1 MTRSRG
7 AAAGTRAAAGAR
19 AQIRRVVEL
28 LDGHYGRPRWEPR
41 YAPVD
46 ELVYTVLSQ
55 NTADVN
61 TARTFAALTARF
73 PTWSAVR
80 DAPVGEVMAAISL
93 GGLAATKAPRIKRIL
108 TAISSRTG
116 EPDLSELDGMD
127 DGQALEYLQSLPGVG
142 PKTAACVLMFA
153 LGRPAMPVD
162 THVYRVAR
170 RLGLVPPKA
179 TVEQAHRLLTEQAG
193 PQNVYPLHVNLV
205 THGRRV
211 CHARRPDCSRCPLAL
226 ICPSAFSV

>member
-1 MTRSRG
+1 M
-7 AAAGTRAAAGAR
+7 
-19 AQIRRVVEL
+19 
-28 LDGHYGRPRWEPR
+28 
-41 YAPVD
+41 
-46 ELVYTVLSQ
+46 LSQ

-80 DAPVGEVMAAISL
+80 DAPLDEVVAAISL
-93 GGLAATKAPRIKRIL
+93 GGLAATKAPRIKQIL
-108 TAISSRTG
+108 AAISSRTG

-127 DGQALEYLQSLPGVG
+127 DGQALEYLQGLPGVG

-170 RLGLVPPKA
+170 RLGLLPPKA
-179 TVEQAHRLLTEQAG
+179 TVEQAHRLLTELAG

-211 CHARRPDCSRCPLAL
+211 CHARRPNCSRCPLAL

>member
-1 MTRSRG
+1 MTPSRRAP
-7 AAAGTRAAAGAR
+7 AAAR
-19 AQIRRVVEL
+19 AQIDRAVEL
-28 LDGHYGRPRWEPR
+28 LDAHYGRPQWEPR

-73 PTWSAVR
+73 PSWSAVR
-80 DAPVGEVMAAISL
+80 DAPVEDVVVAISL
-93 GGLAATKAPRIKRIL
+93 GGLATTKAPRIKQIL
-108 TAISSRTG
+108 AAISSRTG
-116 EPDLSELDGMD
+116 EPDLSELDEMN
-127 DGQALEYLQSLPGVG
+127 DGQALDYLQGLPGVG

-162 THVYRVAR
+162 THVYRVAG
-170 RLGLVPPKA
+170 RLGLLASKA
-179 TVEQAHRLLTEQAG
+179 TVEQAHRLLTELAG
-193 PQNVYPLHVNLV
+193 PRNVYPLHVNVV

-211 CHARRPDCSRCPLAL
+211 CHARRPECSRCPLAD
-226 ICPSAFSV
+226 ICPSAFSF